1 MPRFRKKGE
10 TGCKKMIHGV
20 RCSIGLKAV
29 ICVFFLGCLSVQ
41 AEIPQGAS
49 VAVWD
54 LEYLSLEPEAHQ
66 NISEI
71 LSAKVIEAFKESGC
85 CEVVEREQLDLA
97 LEELNIG
104 SSSIADETTRL
115 QIGRIVGAK
124 YMVFGTYFVL
134 GDKMRID
141 LRLVEVETGRVVKT
155 AQKTTNTSDPI
166 EWINLAEKASRDL
179 F

>member
-1 MPRFRKKGE
+1 VKQFVKKLIRCG
-10 TGCKKMIHGV
+10 
-20 RCSIGLKAV
+20 RCSIGLKAA
-29 ICVFFLGCLSVQ
+29 IYIFFIGYLSVQ
-41 AEIPQGAS
+41 AEIPQGVS

-54 LEYLSLEPEAHQ
+54 LEYLSPEPEAHQ
-66 NISEI
+66 YISEI
-71 LSAKVIEAFKESGC
+71 LSAKVIEVFKESGC

-124 YMVFGTYFVL
+124 YMVFGAYLVL

-141 LRLVEVETGRVVKT
+141 LRLVEVETGSVVKT
-155 AQKTTNTSDPI
+155 AQKTTNSSDPI
-166 EWINLAEKASRDL
+166 EWINLAEKASREL
-179 F
+179 FK